1 MTSRSLHSHGLA
13 ALAAALVVVAC
24 DSGREPSASAPRA
37 VTLEPQA
44 AWEGELELGP
54 QARLDFRVEWPAD
67 TVRVRAT
74 LVSDVVGVDLHASPG
89 EPSAEVE
96 EAYLVADDTEGPA
109 TIELDRLGP
118 EALAGTTWNLVVHWP
133 FDEAARSGDHKLE
146 RAKVRLELE
155 CFRARVDGVLQP
167 GKPIAGALDAASGG
181 IASFSIVVPAQ
192 ARELRLDLA
201 DVESDLDLYARA
213 GGPVLAFDDSVAFA
227 EHNWGRET
235 LVITRD
241 STPPLVAG
249 EWRVDVQDSLGPTRR
264 LPFTL
269 HASFDGVVPR
279 ELLALPRPWQPT
291 GSSPIARAAAAVVEL
306 ATPDSLGSGTL
317 VSPDG
322 WILTNAHVVGDDPEV
337 EIVVALLVDPAR
349 PAQECLRAAVV
360 RLDFERDLAL
370 LKIASGLYGQ
380 PLPAGFVLPALELGD
395 AASLELGAP
404 LWLVGYPTT
413 GGTASRVTLT
423 ATRGIVAG
431 FETADF
437 GRLVK
442 TDAEITQGNSGG
454 AALDEQGRLVG
465 VPSATVENGSG
476 QIGYVHPIDALP
488 RAWRKLF
495 ER

>member
-1 MTSRSLHSHGLA
+1 MRPLA
-13 ALAAALVVVAC
+13 FAAVLVVASAC
-24 DSGREPSASAPRA
+24 DSGREPARSVPRA
-37 VTLEPQA
+37 ITLEPQA
-44 AWEGELELGP
+44 NWEGELELGP

-96 EAYLVADDTEGPA
+96 EAYLVDDDTEGPA
-109 TIELDRLGP
+109 TIELDRLDA
-118 EALAGTTWNLVVHWP
+118 EALAGTLWNFTIHWP
-133 FDEAARSGDHKLE
+133 FDEAARMGDHEVE
-146 RAKVRLELE
+146 RASVQLELE
-155 CFRARVDGVLQP
+155 CFRARVDGVLGP
-167 GKPIAGALDAASGG
+167 GKPLAGELDAATGG
-181 IASFSIVVPAQ
+181 LASFSIIVPQ
-192 ARELRLDLA
+192 DARELRLDLSN
-201 DVESDLDLYARA
+201 VESNLDLYARA
-213 GGPVLAFDDSVAFA
+213 GGPVLKFDDSVAFA
-227 EHNWGRET
+227 ENNWGRET

-241 STPPLVAG
+241 SKPPLSAG
-249 EWRVDVQDSLGPTRR
+249 EWRIDVQDALGPTRR

-269 HASFDGVVPR
+269 HASFDGAVPG
-279 ELLALPRPWQPT
+279 ELLVLPKPWQPQ
-291 GSSPIARAAAAVVEL
+291 GANPIARAAAAVVEL

-317 VSPDG
+317 VSADG
-322 WILTNAHVVGDDPEV
+322 WILTNAHVLGADPEV
-337 EIVVALLVDPAR
+337 EIVVSLLVDPAR
-349 PAQECLRAAVV
+349 PTQECLRAKVV
-360 RLDFERDLAL
+360 RIDFERDLAL
-370 LKIASGLYGQ
+370 LKVSSGLYGQ
-380 PLPAGFVLPALELGD
+380 PVPAEFLLPALELGD

-454 AALDEQGRLVG
+454 AALDELGRLVG